1 MTMAERLF
9 TLKEVEQL
17 IPRLEQIVSTL
28 MENKRQAME
37 IGQDLAR
44 IQELVKQ
51 GNEKQVKASD
61 LQNKQTELE
70 FLVRVINDGLDAIED
85 MGGQPKDLDT
95 GLVDFPAEIDGEEAL
110 LCWQF
115 GEKSIRFYHGLR
127 EGFAGRKPLMRG

>member
-1 MTMAERLF
+1 MAERLF
-9 TLKEVEQL
+9 TVKEAEEL
-17 IPRLEQIVSTL
+17 IPRLEQIVGTL

-70 FLVRVINDGLDAIED
+70 FLVKVINDGLDAIEE
-85 MGGQPKDLDT
+85 MGAQPKDLDT
-95 GLVDFPAEIDGEEAL
+95 GLIDFPALVDGEEAL
-110 LCWQF
+110 LCWRF
-115 GEKSIRFYHGLR
+115 GERSIRFYHGLR
-127 EGFAGRKPLMRG
+127 EGFSGRKPLM

>member
-1 MTMAERLF
+1 MAERLF
-9 TLKEVEQL
+9 TVKEAEEL
-17 IPRLEQIVSTL
+17 IPRLEQIVGTL

-70 FLVRVINDGLDAIED
+70 FLVKVINDGLDAIEE
-85 MGGQPKDLDT
+85 MGVQPKDLDM
-95 GLVDFPAEIDGEEAL
+95 GLIDFPALVDGEEAL
-110 LCWQF
+110 LCWRF
-115 GEKSIRFYHGLR
+115 GERSIRFYHGLR
-127 EGFAGRKPLMRG
+127 EGFSGRKPLM

>member
-1 MTMAERLF
+1 MAERLF
-9 TLKEVEQL
+9 TSKEVEQL
-17 IPRLEQIVSTL
+17 IPRLEQIVGTL
-28 MENKRQAME
+28 MDNKRQAME
-37 IGQDLAR
+37 IGQDLAK

-70 FLVRVINDGLDAIED
+70 FLVRVINDGLDAIEE
-85 MGGQPKDLDT
+85 MGGQPKDLDM

-110 LCWQF
+110 LCWKL

-127 EGFAGRKPLMRG
+127 EGFSGRKPLMKG